1 MSEKVL
7 IWDLPT
13 RICHWLLAVSIVY
26 SWYCV
31 EIAEDMEQHFWSGYT
46 ILTLI
51 LFRIIWGFVG
61 SRHAR
66 FESFFFPIKE
76 IVSYAKKLTK
86 RNTSK
91 RYLGHNPIGSLSA
104 LAMIIAILIQAG
116 TGLFNSDDYYFGPLS
131 GLIDNKLAIGLSSI
145 HQLNFDLLKL
155 LIATHIIAI
164 LYYKFYK
171 KENLSKAMITGKK
184 NALATDQMNNRVA
197 ISGSKL
203 ILALLVLVF
212 CSAAVYGLANAFSD
226 TLPSTEYDL
235 LY

>member
-1 MSEKVL
+1 MSKKVL
-7 IWDLPT
+7 VWDLPT

-26 SWYCV
+26 SWYCI
-31 EIAEDMEQHFWSGYT
+31 EIVEDMEQHFWSGYT

-51 LFRIIWGFVG
+51 LFRLIWGFIG
-61 SRHAR
+61 SRYAR
-66 FESFFFPIKE
+66 FSSFLFPKEE
-76 IVSYAKKLTK
+76 IVSYAKSIKSRTINK
-86 RNTSK
+86 H
-91 RYLGHNPIGSLSA
+91 YLGHNPIGSLSA
-104 LAMIIAILIQAG
+104 LAMMLAILLQAS

-131 GLIDNKLAIGLSSI
+131 GLIDKKLTAYLSSI

-184 NALATDQMNNRVA
+184 TALATDEGNKPVA

-203 ILALLVLVF
+203 ILALLVLAL
-212 CSAAVYGLANAFSD
+212 CAAIVYGLANAFSD
-226 TLPSTEYDL
+226 TLPSNEYDL
-235 LY
+235 MY